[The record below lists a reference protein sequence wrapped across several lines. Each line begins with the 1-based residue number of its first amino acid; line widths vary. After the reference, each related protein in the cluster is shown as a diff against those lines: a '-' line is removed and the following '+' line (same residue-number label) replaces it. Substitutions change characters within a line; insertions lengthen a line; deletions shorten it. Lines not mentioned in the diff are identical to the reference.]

1 MRGKRTKPR
10 LWHHDYLHLRPLA
23 RDLRERI
30 GAAAGE
36 GRLARVLDLGCGD
49 SPYRSFFGGSVE
61 RYVRL
66 DVDPGVRPD
75 LIGRAEALPFAG
87 ESFDGLLSAQVL
99 LLVDDPAAVVQEIRR
114 VTRPGARIWVSCHGA
129 WPDSSPRPENRFGEP
144 DLHRLFAPL
153 GAVEVIPQ
161 GGMLGLPPALVN
173 VAVREAVLAA
183 ERRFGPAMRVLRLPA
198 AGLYIVLNA
207 IGRLLERMAQR
218 GPLRAFL
225 GYLDRG
231 KKEVIPCFSLLTHL

>member
-1 MRGKRTKPR
+1 VTSDRTNPR

-36 GRLARVLDLGCGD
+36 DRLARVLDLGCGE

-66 DVDPGVRPD
+66 DPDASVRPD
-75 LIGRAEALPFAG
+75 LIGRAEALPFTG
-87 ESFDGLLSAQVL
+87 DSFDGLLSAQVM

-114 VTRPGARIWVSCHGA
+114 VTRPGGRFWVSCHGA
-129 WPDSSPRPENRFGEP
+129 WPDSSSRPENRFGEP

-153 GAVEVIPQ
+153 GPVEVIPQ
-161 GGMLGLPPALVN
+161 GGMLALPLALTN
-173 VAVREAVLAA
+173 VTVREAVRAA
-183 ERRFGPAMRVLRLPA
+183 ERRLGPLMKILRLPA
-198 AGLYIVLNA
+198 AVFYMILNIV
-207 IGRLLERMAQR
+207 GRLLERLAAR

-231 KKEVIPCFSLLTHL
+231 MPMNFLVIGRKG

>member
-1 MRGKRTKPR
+1 MTGKRTRPR

-36 GRLARVLDLGCGD
+36 GELARVLDLGCGD
-49 SPYRSFFGGSVE
+49 SPYRSFFACSVE

-66 DVDPGVRPD
+66 DPDPGVRPD

-99 LLVDDPAAVVQEIRR
+99 LLVADPAAVVEEIQR
-114 VTRPGARIWVSCHGA
+114 VMRPGGRFWVSCHGA
-129 WPDSSPRPENRFGEP
+129 WPHSSSRPENRFGEP
-144 DLHRLFAPL
+144 DLHRLFALL
-153 GAVEVIPQ
+153 GPVEVIPQ
-161 GGMLGLPPALVN
+161 GGMLALPLALTN
-173 VAVREAVLAA
+173 VAVREAVRAA
-183 ERRFGPAMRVLRLPA
+183 ERRFGPLMKLLRLPA
-198 AGLYIVLNA
+198 AVLYTVLNA
-207 IGRLLERMAQR
+207 IGRLLERLAGR

-231 KKEVIPCFSLLTHL
+231 MPMNYLVVGRKR

>member
-1 MRGKRTKPR
+1 MPR

-36 GRLARVLDLGCGD
+36 ARLARVLDLGCGD
-49 SPYRSFFGGSVE
+49 SPYRSFFGGAVE
-61 RYVRL
+61 RYVR
-66 DVDPGVRPD
+66 
-75 LIGRAEALPFAG
+75 FAG

-114 VTRPGARIWVSCHGA
+114 VTRPGARVWVSCHGA

-183 ERRFGPAMRVLRLPA
+183 ERRFGPLMKILRLPA
-198 AGLYIVLNA
+198 AVIYTSLNL
-207 IGRLLERMAQR
+207 IGRLLERLAAR

-231 KKEVIPCFSLLTHL
+231 MAMNYLVVGRKG

>member
-1 MRGKRTKPR
+1 VTGPRARPR

-30 GAAAGE
+30 GAVAGQ
-36 GRLARVLDLGCGD
+36 GDLPRVLDLGCGE

-66 DVDPGVRPD
+66 DLDPAVSPD
-75 LIGRAEALPFAG
+75 LVGRAEALPFAG
-87 ESFDGLLSAQVL
+87 GTFDGLLSAQVL
-99 LLVDDPAAVVQEIRR
+99 LLVDDPAAVVREIRR

-129 WPDSSPRPENRFGEP
+129 WPHSSPRSENRFGEP

-153 GAVEVIPQ
+153 GPVEVIPQ
-161 GGMLGLPPALVN
+161 GGLLGLPPALVN
-173 VAVREAVLAA
+173 VAIRELVRAA
-183 ERRFGPAMRVLRLPA
+183 ERRLGPAMRILRLPA
-198 AGLYIVLNA
+198 AGAYILLNG
-207 IGRLLERMAQR
+207 IGRLLERLAAG

-225 GYLDRG
+225 GYLDRSMPMNYLVVAVNR
-231 KKEVIPCFSLLTHL
+231 K